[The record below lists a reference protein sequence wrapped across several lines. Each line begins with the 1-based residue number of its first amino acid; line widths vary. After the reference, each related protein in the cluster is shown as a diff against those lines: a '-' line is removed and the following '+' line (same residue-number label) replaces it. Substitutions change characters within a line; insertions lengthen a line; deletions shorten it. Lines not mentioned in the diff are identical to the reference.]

1 MQNKDKDPNSQI
13 VYQTP
18 EAKSHAPQRQEF
30 TEEGPLSAHQ
40 ERAEFVVEKEEQK
53 ESHEPKE
60 GNFLAEAIRE
70 IRNKLSRAPKKNTVV
85 FPRRKDQI
93 TEEIE
98 KIMSEGLG
106 DTFKQMDRIQQMEFK
121 LKGEETA
128 YKIRQILQS
137 SHVRMKSIF
146 RLLLEWL
153 KMLPGINRF
162 YLEQEAKIKAD
173 HLFHLHGKHKKY

>member
-1 MQNKDKDPNSQI
+1 MQYKDNDPNPQKAYPSAETQPSA
-13 VYQTP
+13 P
-18 EAKSHAPQRQEF
+18 ERQEF
-30 TEEGPLSAHQ
+30 TEKAPNTAKQ
-40 ERAEFVVEKEEQK
+40 EFADFAVEQK
-53 ESHEPKE
+53 ESKE
-60 GNFLAEAIRE
+60 NSEKENNFLGDALRE
-70 IRNKLSRAPKKNTVV
+70 IRNKLSRNQKKKTVV
-85 FPRRKDQI
+85 FPKHKDQL

-106 DTFKQMDRIQQMEFK
+106 DTFKQLDRVQQMEFK

-137 SHVRMKSIF
+137 SHVRMKNIF

-162 YLEQEAKIKAD
+162 FLEQEAKIKAE
-173 HLFHLHGKHKKY
+173 HLLHLREKHKKH